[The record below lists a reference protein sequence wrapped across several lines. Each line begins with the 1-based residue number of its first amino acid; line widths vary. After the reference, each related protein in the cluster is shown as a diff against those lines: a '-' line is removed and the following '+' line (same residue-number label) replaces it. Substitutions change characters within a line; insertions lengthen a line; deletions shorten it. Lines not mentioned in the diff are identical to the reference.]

1 MELTSVD
8 VEAGQLPIP
17 APELERADVAPFGA
31 ELREGTAPA
40 EQQACKKTLREAYGI
55 LTIYGKEG
63 ADIHA

>member
-8 VEAGQLPIP
+8 VEVVSFQSQPLR
-17 APELERADVAPFGA
+17 LERADVAPFGA